1 MTRSRYLELICA
13 AGSLSMTAAC
23 GGAPPASDTTVHAHT
38 SADDPA
44 RETRGRVIEPT
55 SSTSCA
61 SPAAAP
67 LSSGAVAPF
76 VLEARLRA
84 RRTRHRQSITL
95 DEIHSGDTLMNGDR
109 LKLSIRTSRD
119 GCLYLA
125 FCSPRAKDPRYRGL
139 GVFPERGGIPM
150 VADQLTLAPPGDGE
164 IVLDEQPGPEALYLI
179 VSRDE
184 LSRADA
190 RLADALAA
198 ARHGRETTDC
208 GAPFQAAVSRPGN
221 GNTGGRAW
229 NGRQQKARA
238 DGPGASLVGPPDL
251 GKPVVE
257 IQRGAYV
264 ECGAVQSG
272 VSSDPDGVVVLRYDL
287 KHVSVAK

>member
-13 AGSLSMTAAC
+13 VGSLSMAAAC
-23 GGAPPASDTTVHAHT
+23 GGGSLASDTTVHAYT

-44 RETRGRVIEPT
+44 RDTRGMVIEPT
-55 SSTSCA
+55 PSTSCA
-61 SPAAAP
+61 SPAAAMP
-67 LSSGAVAPF
+67 SGDVAPF

-84 RRTRHRQSITL
+84 RRTHHRQSITL

-109 LKLSIRTSRD
+109 LKLSVRTARD
-119 GCLYLA
+119 GYLYLA

-139 GVFPERGGIPM
+139 SVFPESGGIPM
-150 VADQLTLAPPGDGE
+150 VANQLTLAPPGGE
-164 IVLDEQPGPEALYLI
+164 IVLDKQPGQEALYLI

-184 LSRADA
+184 LSRSDA
-190 RLADALAA
+190 RLADSLAA

-208 GAPFQAAVSRPGN
+208 GAPFQAAVARPRS
-221 GNTGGRAW
+221 GNTRNRAW
-229 NGRQQKARA
+229 NGGQQEAGV
-238 DGPGASLVGPPDL
+238 DGPDSSFAGVPDL

-272 VSSDPDGVVVLRYDL
+272 VASDPDGVVVLRYDL

>member
-1 MTRSRYLELICA
+1 MMSRYLELICA
-13 AGSLSMTAAC
+13 AGSLAMTAAC

-44 RETRGRVIEPT
+44 RDTRGMVIESTP
-55 SSTSCA
+55 STSCA
-61 SPAAAP
+61 SPAAATP
-67 LSSGAVAPF
+67 SGAVAPF

-84 RRTRHRQSITL
+84 RRTHHRQSITL

-119 GCLYLA
+119 GYLYLA
-125 FCSPRAKDPRYRGL
+125 FCSPRAKNPRYHGL
-139 GVFPERGGIPM
+139 SVFPERGGIPM
-150 VADQLTLAPPGDGE
+150 VANQLTLAPPGDEE
-164 IVLDEQPGPEALYLI
+164 IVLDEQPGQEALYLI
-179 VSRDE
+179 VSGDE

-198 ARHGRETTDC
+198 ARQGRGTTDC
-208 GAPFQAAVSRPGN
+208 GVPFQAAVSRPGN
-221 GNTGGRAW
+221 RNTGGRAW
-229 NGRQQKARA
+229 NGRQPKARA
-238 DGPGASLVGPPDL
+238 DGPDASLVGAPEL
-251 GKPVVE
+251 GKPVVD

-264 ECGAVQSG
+264 ECGPVQSG
-272 VSSDPDGVVVLRYDL
+272 VASDPDGVVVLRYDL